1 MAKPVS
7 AVSTTSPDQR
17 IFDLRW
23 QRSEADLMEPLRLIY
38 GEHPK
43 FAGFVYDLKERAFG
57 KR

>member
-17 IFDLRW
+17 
-23 QRSEADLMEPLRLIY
+23 SEADLMEPVRLIY

-57 KR
+57 KW